1 MSDRTRTSRYSN
13 GSLRTCQNCARAKIR
28 CIRSV
33 PTGSCDRCER
43 LGKTCQFQAGRR
55 ANTVASLSDSKDRRI
70 DALEAKLDQL
80 LAQSTSATVSEASV
94 DDKIPATTTNTP
106 RPPQDVIDSGLLT
119 LEAASLLLQDYRRT
133 LMPYCPF
140 VILPAHATASTLR
153 RDKPF
158 LFLAILTAALYD
170 NMPLQRTLE
179 LEVKRAISSC
189 MIFDGPISF
198 DMLQGLL
205 VHLAWCQYHSRPRRF
220 SQYLHLAISIITDL
234 QLDRAPEYRFW
245 RTRIDFNGELDREI
259 SWGNEE
265 RRAVIGFF
273 WFSSSISHILQKLSS
288 FSYIPYLQTSCEL
301 LASNAEYD
309 SDQHLVHMV
318 QLQRLSEKVILVSSS
333 QHAPETQSSDALEQ
347 CYHEL
352 WSELD
357 LYRAQLPFSLTESH
371 LLLMQ
376 YHTAELYLCQVTL
389 FDHKPSAQH
398 PRHDSPFQIKT
409 LRMGLTAARTLLD
422 FYIALPLRQEV
433 AFNNAGWVQ
442 LGFAVTLA
450 CKLVVAA
457 ADPLIHPHTADL
469 TRALNLSTMLSRC
482 ILRIQ
487 ALVTSQM
494 DARGDRDV
502 FYHYE
507 KRLKRAQW
515 WFESQSLSRSQQ
527 QLNESLPAGTG
538 EASSTR
544 NTGIAEI
551 PADEELSGYA
561 PVPRDD
567 FDFQWAGLFPSP
579 ALDDMFAGWIA
590 QGSTGFD

>member
-43 LGKTCQFQAGRR
+43 LRKTCQFQPGRR
-55 ANTVASLSDSKDRRI
+55 ANAGPSLSDSKDRRI
-70 DALEAKLDQL
+70 DALEAKLDRL
-80 LAQSTSATVSEASV
+80 LAQSTSATVSEASI
-94 DDKIPATTTNTP
+94 DDKSPTTTTTTP

-119 LEAASLLLQDYRRT
+119 LEAASLLLQDYQRT

-140 VILPAHATASTLR
+140 VIVPPHATAATLR

-179 LEVKRAISSC
+179 LEVKRAISNC
-189 MIFDGPISF
+189 MIFDGPVSF
-198 DMLQGLL
+198 ETLQGLL

-234 QLDRAPEYRFW
+234 QLDRAPEDRFW
-245 RTRIDFNGELDREI
+245 RTRVDFNGELDREI
-259 SWGNEE
+259 SWGREE

-273 WFSSSISHILQKLSS
+273 WFSSSISQILQKRSS
-288 FSYIPYLQTSCEL
+288 FSFIPYLETSCEF
-301 LASNAEYD
+301 LASTAEYD
-309 SDQHLVHMV
+309 SDRHLLQLI
-318 QLQRLSEKVILVSSS
+318 QLQRLSERIIVASS
-333 QHAPETQSSDALEQ
+333 QHTSEPHDADALEQ
-347 CYHEL
+347 CYRDHR
-352 WSELD
+352 SELD
-357 LYRAQLPFSLTESH
+357 LYLAQLPFPLTDSH

-376 YHTAELYLCQVTL
+376 YHTVELYLCQVTL
-389 FDHKPSAQH
+389 FDHKPRSEHHQ
-398 PRHDSPFQIKT
+398 HDSPFQIEA
-409 LRMGLTAARTLLD
+409 LRLGLTAARTLLE
-422 FYIALPLRQEV
+422 FYVSLPLRQEV

-457 ADPLIHPHTADL
+457 ADPRIHPHTVDL
-469 TRALNLSTMLSRC
+469 TRALNLSNMLSRC
-482 ILRIQ
+482 IIRIQ
-487 ALVTSQM
+487 ALITSQM

-515 WFESQSLSRSQQ
+515 WFESRSLSRSQPI
-527 QLNESLPAGTG
+527 ECLPA
-538 EASSTR
+538 AVDPSSSA
-544 NTGIAEI
+544 NISHALPE
-551 PADEELSGYA
+551 EELSGYGT
-561 PVPRDD
+561 VSREGL
-567 FDFQWAGLFPSP
+567 DFQWPGLFPSP
-579 ALDDMFAGWIA
+579 AFDDMFADWIA
-590 QGSTGFD
+590 QGSTGF